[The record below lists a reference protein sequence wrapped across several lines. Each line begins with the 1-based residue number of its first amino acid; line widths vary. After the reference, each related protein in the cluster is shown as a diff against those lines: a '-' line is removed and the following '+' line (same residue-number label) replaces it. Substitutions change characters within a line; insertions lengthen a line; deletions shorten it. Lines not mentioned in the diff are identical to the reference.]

1 MSKPNLGTIDYH
13 PFPQIPDESVSFT
26 VDEDLRQI
34 VPHDYL
40 KTKDS
45 RRNRARTSMGAQ
57 VFDKLEEQNEQ
68 LRHLPQ
74 KSQFVEKQL
83 QEHRKQLDEK
93 KQKEH
98 EKEEQQRTK
107 ELKRK
112 QLVKEAKRIAEMEAL
127 WFSESTT
134 PHPSSEKEPLQR
146 WWPSK
151 GGRRRRSFN
160 KLKRRRISRKVKY

>member
-13 PFPQIPDESVSFT
+13 PFSEIPDESVSFT
-26 VDEDLRQI
+26 VAEDMTGI
-34 VPHDYL
+34 VPLDYF
-40 KTKDS
+40 KTKES
-45 RRNRARTSMGAQ
+45 RRNRARTRMGAE

-68 LRHLPQ
+68 LRHIPQ

-83 QEHRKQLDEK
+83 HEHRKQLDEK
-93 KQKEH
+93 KQKEQ

-107 ELKRK
+107 ELKKK
-112 QLVKEAKRIAEMEAL
+112 QLAKEAKRIAEMEAL

-134 PHPSSEKEPLQR
+134 PHPSSEKPPLFR
-146 WWPSK
+146 WWPTK

-160 KLKRRRISRKVKY
+160 KLKRRRISRK